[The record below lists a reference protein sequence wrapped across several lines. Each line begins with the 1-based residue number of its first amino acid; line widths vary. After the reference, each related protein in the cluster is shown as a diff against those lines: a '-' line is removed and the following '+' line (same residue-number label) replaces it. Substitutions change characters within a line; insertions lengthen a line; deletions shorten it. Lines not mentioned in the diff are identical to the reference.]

1 MTPTTPMTNSTN
13 RLAVITGASS
23 GIGYELARV
32 FAENGFDLL
41 INAED
46 EAIETARLTLS
57 NGTNV
62 DAVRADLSRAEGVE
76 TLYAAVRDARRP
88 VAALV
93 RNAGIG
99 EGGDSAPEPSLQ
111 PALQLTDLNVRSV
124 LHLSKLVVDDMVQRG
139 E

>member
-1 MTPTTPMTNSTN
+1 MTPTTPITNSTN

-46 EAIETARLTLS
+46 ESIETARLTLS

-76 TLYAAVRDARRP
+76 TLYAAIRDAYRP
-88 VAALV
+88 ASALLV
-93 RNAGIG
+93 NEALG
-99 EGGDSAPEPSLQ
+99 EGGHIPWG
-111 PALQLTDLNVRSV
+111 T
-124 LHLSKLVVDDMVQRG
+124 
-139 E
+139 